1 METPLRAIPP
11 SKTSFLPSKIDKMK
25 ISKMV
30 HAIKMGWMK
39 PVPKKTNEQKF
50 YMLWDSD
57 DKAETMRRIHNHI
70 PAPKVRLPGNAESYN
85 PPAEYLFDDQ
95 EVRSREWLE
104 NSKFWLSMIS

>member
-1 METPLRAIPP
+1 MPP

-39 PVPKKTNEQKF
+39 PKPKPSTEPSF

-57 DKAETMRRIHNHI
+57 DKADEMRRVHDHI
-70 PAPKVRLPGNAESYN
+70 PAPKVRLPSNAESYN
-85 PPAEYLFDDQ
+85 PPSEYLFDDK
-95 EVRSREWLE
+95 EVSIEYIRKPMSTVSDFYNLFTCLT
-104 NSKFWLSMIS
+104 S